1 MSDPK
6 LPPKDVEKYASEF
19 LASNLK
25 WAQRMNQAFPQYFPN
40 SSAKQEPKIL
50 WVGCSDSRV
59 QESDATTSLPGNVFV
74 HRNIANQFHLDDD
87 NALSVLAYALA
98 ELGAQHVVIVGHRH
112 CGGAISAMNE
122 AARAPEP
129 GKAKLQLTPSYS
141 PLGRNVL
148 HSSHIT
154 DKQDETPRDPK
165 EALSRWLVPLVGHIR
180 QLALPKQEEVALD
193 VIIEEN
199 VKVQV
204 NNLTKL
210 DSFIKKSAKARPV
223 WVHGWVYDFS
233 TGFVKDLEITQ
244 VLG

>member
-25 WAQRMNQAFPQYFPN
+25 WAQRMNQVFPQYFPD
-40 SSAKQEPKIL
+40 SDAKQEPKIF
-50 WVGCSDSRV
+50 WIGCSDSRV

-98 ELGAQHVVIVGHRH
+98 ELGAQHVVVVGHRH

-129 GKAKLQLTPSYS
+129 GNAKHQPAH
-141 PLGRNVL
+141 L
-148 HSSHIT
+148 HSPYGLNVPHDSHIT
-154 DKQDETPRDPK
+154 GKQDEKDPK
-165 EALSRWLVPLVGHIR
+165 EALTRWLAPLVGHVR

-193 VIIEEN
+193 VVIEEN

-223 WVHGWVYDFS
+223 WIHGWVYDFS
-233 TGFVKDLEITQ
+233 TGFIKDLEITQ